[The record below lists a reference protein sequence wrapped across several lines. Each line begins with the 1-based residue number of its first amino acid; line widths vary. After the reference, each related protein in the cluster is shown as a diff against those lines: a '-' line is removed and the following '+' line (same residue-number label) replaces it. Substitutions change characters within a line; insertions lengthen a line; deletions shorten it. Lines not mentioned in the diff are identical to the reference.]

1 MIIHLVGA
9 QQSNYPWGFENR
21 LIPAIHELGHTLIS
35 TDFRQERARLPELL
49 QQKADLLLV
58 CKGEGLDP
66 QLIESSPCV
75 TALWYA
81 EQIGNIQTWDVSA
94 LARRKELVFNLAAFD
109 YAFSHDPSN
118 LSVYQKLGGE
128 KVSSLPCAAVDP
140 ALNRKLNIPK
150 KYDVVFV
157 GSKTAR
163 RSRLLDTIR
172 QKGITVYNPDIWNAD
187 ETNRLFNES
196 RIVLNLHLSDLLNTE
211 TRVAEVLG
219 AGSLLLSETLSDPDL
234 VRDGEHFV
242 SFPPGNMD
250 ELAIRV
256 LHYLDHETERE
267 TIAARG
273 HDYFRH
279 HHSFARRIQQIIDTV
294 DFSVNSRIWPAYVFG
309 VPTNRQGKPT
319 RRLDRFNAQVRELL
333 STQRHIPGNVNDPEK
348 LCLSE
353 PIKSPEM
360 DKSSGQADHIC
371 KTKICFEEVKLNL
384 DKYKNDGWAISR
396 LGFAKLYELIENNP
410 KDVIRILEFG
420 SGISTIFFS
429 DLSTILD
436 KEIYVTSFDND
447 LGYMYSDTS
456 RKNVLVHLRELEET
470 DDSKFDQMFEE
481 KTYHHDF
488 MHIKATPLTTRQ
500 RNNFYSLRPR
510 DLDGI
515 YDYMLLDGPNGN
527 GRSLAFLHVQN
538 HLSAGSVVFIDD
550 FTHYDFV
557 DKFRLVFTGNEVFK
571 HIGGSI
577 DRWNSGG
584 DFIIFKIDEVLR
596 P

>member
-9 QQSNYPWGFENR
+9 QRSNYPWGFENR

-35 TDFRQERARLPELL
+35 TDFRQDCARLPELL
-49 QQKADLLLV
+49 QQKADLILV
-58 CKGEGLDP
+58 CKGEGIDP
-66 QLIESSPCV
+66 HLIESSPCV
-75 TALWYA
+75 TVLWYA
-81 EQIGNIQTWDVSA
+81 EQIGDSETWDETAVT
-94 LARRKELVFNLAAFD
+94 RREELVFNLAAFD
-109 YAFSHDPSN
+109 YVFSHDPSN
-118 LSVYQKLGGE
+118 LTVYQKLGAE
-128 KVSSLPCAAVDP
+128 KVSSLPCAAIDP

-150 KYDVVFV
+150 KYDVVFM

-163 RSRLLDTIR
+163 RRKLLESVQ
-172 QKGITVYNPDIWNAD
+172 QKGITVYSPDIWNAE
-187 ETNRLFNES
+187 ETNSLINES

-242 SFPPGNMD
+242 SFPQGDID
-250 ELAIRV
+250 ELAMRV
-256 LHYLDHETERE
+256 LYYLDHETERE
-267 TIAARG
+267 TIATRG
-273 HDYFRH
+273 HDYFCH
-279 HHSFARRIQQIIDTV
+279 HHTFARRIQKIIDTV
-294 DFSVNSRIWPAYVFG
+294 DFSINRRIWPAYIFG

-333 STQRHIPGNVNDPEK
+333 SKQCHIPENVNDPSK
-348 LCLSE
+348 LRLSE
-353 PIKSPEM
+353 SIHISEQNE
-360 DKSSGQADHIC
+360 SSGQADHIR
-371 KTKICFEEVKLNL
+371 KPEICFEEVTINL

-396 LGFAKLYELIENNP
+396 LGFAKLYELIKNNP
-410 KDVIRILEFG
+410 KNVIRILEFG

-436 KEIYVTSFDND
+436 KEIFVTSFDND
-447 LGYMYSDTS
+447 LEYMYSDTS
-456 RKNVLVHLRELEET
+456 RKNVMVHLRELEET

-481 KTYHHDF
+481 KTYQHDF
-488 MHIKATPLTTRQ
+488 MYIKATPLTTRQ
-500 RNNFYSLRPR
+500 RNNFYSLRPG
-510 DLDGI
+510 DLDGV

-538 HLSAGSVVFIDD
+538 HLSKGSVVFIDD

-557 DKFRLVFTGNEVFK
+557 DKFRLVFNGNEVFK